1 MTIDLFNPPP
11 GEFTSGAFARRHAHL
26 LSEFDR
32 SQTGGGLVGRAR
44 RRPLLALAILAALV
58 VVPVGALAVTGTIPL
73 SDWPF
78 YRWHALNP
86 QMQPA
91 NPNGVV
97 IILHGSSDGQQWVLE
112 AFRSRANHLCSGI
125 TDTRAGVPLP
135 TGGGGLGCGSATP
148 TISPSFQGNGH
159 FIAYGSTAA
168 NVQTVEI
175 RFANGTIVRTPTVAP
190 PSALG
195 LPVRFYATQLPSVG
209 CAASSIRRLPARVMA
224 YEGLDGRGMV
234 VATRAVP
241 LPPPGVPLDYR
252 CPTKGTFFSSRPT
265 RQLKLAA
272 ALKSLHPVTRVRGP
286 FGATATLSVSH
297 TVTITPASIVRTPR
311 GQLVHL
317 PAVNDQCWR
326 VVFSRGGP
334 ESQCRSLYPTGPWV
348 SVLGVQP
355 AERDVFIITQTRPP
369 VTRIRLRF
377 ADGDTITA
385 KPIGGIAVIAVP
397 RAHLG
402 GGAQRVTLTGLNRAG
417 AKVGFNT
424 WAYYRERPSDLLP
437 EPQ

>member
-1 MTIDLFNPPP
+1 VTTDFFNPPP
-11 GEFTSGAFARRHAHL
+11 GEFTDGEFARRHAHL
-26 LSEFDR
+26 VSEFDR
-32 SQTGGGLVGRAR
+32 SQTRGGLVGRAR

-58 VVPVGALAVTGTIPL
+58 VVPVSALAVTGTIPL

-91 NPNGVV
+91 NPDGVFIV
-97 IILHGSSDGQQWVLE
+97 MHGSSDGEPWVLE
-112 AFRSRANHLCSGI
+112 AFRSRANRLCFGI
-125 TDTRAGVPLP
+125 TDTRGGVPLP
-135 TGGGGLGCGSATP
+135 MGGGGLGCGSATP
-148 TISPSFQGNGH
+148 SISPSFQGDGH

-168 NVQTVEI
+168 NIQTVEI
-175 RFANGTIVRTPTVAP
+175 RFANGSLLPAATIAP

-209 CAASSIRRLPARVMA
+209 CADSAIRRLPARVTA
-224 YEGLDGRGMV
+224 YEGLDGRGVV

-252 CPTKGTFFSSRPT
+252 CPTKGTFFSSRPK

-272 ALKSLHPVTRVRGP
+272 ALHSVRPVTRVRGP
-286 FGATATLSVSH
+286 FGATAILSVGH
-297 TVTITPASIVRTPR
+297 IVTITPASVVRAPR
-311 GQLVHL
+311 GQFVHV
-317 PAVNDQCWR
+317 PGVSDQCWR
-326 VVFSRGGP
+326 VVFSHGGP

-355 AERDVFIITQTRPP
+355 SGRDVFIITQTRPP
-369 VTRIRLRF
+369 VARVRLRF

-385 KPIGGIAVIAVP
+385 APVGGIAVVAVP

-402 GGAQRVTLTGLNRAG
+402 GAAQRVTLTGLNRAG
-417 AKVGFNT
+417 AKVGSNT
-424 WAYYRERPSDLLP
+424 WAYYRERPADLLP